1 MMPSGIEKRIFLV
14 GAPRSGTTL
23 VQSLLAAHSA
33 VHSFTES
40 HFFSRYFKIL
50 PKVSTA
56 ILVRNPLSRVH
67 EFLSEN
73 GVEAA
78 AAAALLSATGLSELE
93 AKLSPW
99 RSRLIARQFLDLLD
113 RLTLAH
119 GHRIWVEKT
128 PMHLHYVPFL
138 ETVSSPECR
147 TYFVH
152 VVREGLEVVASLHV
166 ASQKWERPY
175 DLATCVRRWN
185 NDVAISLSRVT
196 CPADHFVFYEE
207 LTADPEGTL
216 SRLFSALGLV
226 WEPEVLLRFEETA
239 RDLTTAEETWK
250 GSIGR
255 GVRRSETAGRVLTSD
270 ERAEVVGSLRRQLY
284 HRLREADR

>member
-1 MMPSGIEKRIFLV
+1 MPGEIENRIFLV

-23 VQSLLAAHSA
+23 VQSLLAAHST

-40 HFFSRYFKIL
+40 HFFSRYFKVL

-56 ILVRNPLSRVH
+56 VLVRNPVSRVQ

-73 GVEAA
+73 GVEAG
-78 AAAALLSATGLSELE
+78 AAAALLSTTGLSELGV
-93 AKLSPW
+93 ALSPR
-99 RSRLIARQFLDLLD
+99 RSRRAARQFFDLLD
-113 RLTLAH
+113 RLTLAG
-119 GHRIWVEKT
+119 GHRSWVEKT
-128 PMHLHYVPFL
+128 PRHLRYVPFL
-138 ETVSSPECR
+138 DSVSSPECR
-147 TYFVH
+147 THFVH
-152 VVREGLEVVASLHV
+152 VIREGLEVVASLHI

-185 NDVAISLSRVT
+185 DDVAISLSRVT
-196 CPADHFVFYEE
+196 CPNDHFVFYEE

-216 SRLFSALGLV
+216 SRLFPALGLA
-226 WEPEVLLRFEETA
+226 WEPEVLSRFEETA
-239 RDLTTAEETWK
+239 RSLITAEETWK

-270 ERAEVVGSLRRQLY
+270 ERAEVLGSLRLQLY
-284 HRLREADR
+284 RSLREAEQ